1 MNVSHFFDH
10 WGIAENPFRG
20 EEARHDTVFARMS
33 FTPESSGAGSAGSA
47 SVSGEQQDRV
57 AALGS
62 VHSDFEKVLGELTR
76 PSTSVVFGEKGS
88 GKTAIRMQ
96 IEDRIKAH
104 NAKHPD
110 SRIFAVSYDDPGP
123 FISEITDR
131 RASAKDPLAPFR
143 AFGLVEHMDAVLALA
158 TERIVGALFKEGP
171 DRPVADLGP
180 EPVKSV
186 RKLPLSLRTE
196 LITLGA
202 LYDRSDVDGAR
213 AARLRRVLKL
223 AAPKGDLLWKG
234 LTWFGWA
241 PAAAT
246 GFLASASPGE
256 TTAQL
261 LVIIAIVLLVAYLG
275 VLVKRFAWD
284 RLAMRSLARR
294 VRESMTAM
302 PRSRDAIAASFR
314 SLDPGQRRG
323 ALVPWHD
330 TAEEARY
337 ASFDALRRLMGRFG
351 YTGVLVLIDRV
362 DEPALVNG
370 DPDKMRELIWPL
382 FNSKFLQQDRFGVKM
397 LLPIELRHALFKESS
412 AFFQEARLDKQSLVE
427 RLTWTGPM
435 LYDLCNARLRS
446 CLAKGTEPLNL
457 IDLFAEDVTRNDVVD
472 ALDQMHQPRDAFKFV
487 YRCLNE
493 HCANV
498 TADQNE
504 WRIPK
509 LVLDSVRRA
518 EADRVQ
524 QLHRGI
530 RPA

>member
-20 EEARHDTVFARMS
+20 EEARHDAVFARMS
-33 FTPESSGAGSAGSA
+33 FLPEGGSGGSGAPGA
-47 SVSGEQQDRV
+47 SQPASDRL
-57 AALGS
+57 ASLGS
-62 VHSDFEKVLGELTR
+62 VHSDFEKILGELTR

-96 IEDRIKAH
+96 IEDRIAVH
-104 NAKHPD
+104 NARHPD
-110 SRIFAVSYDDPGP
+110 ARIFAISYDDPGP
-123 FISEITDR
+123 FIAEITDR
-131 RASAKDPLAPFR
+131 VKTGKDPLAAFR
-143 AFGLVEHMDAVLALA
+143 AFGLAEHMDAVLCLSV
-158 TERIVGALFKEGP
+158 ERVVSALFKEGP
-171 DRPVADLGP
+171 DRPVADLGD

-186 RKLPLSLRTE
+186 RKLPVSLRHE

-202 LYDRSDVDGAR
+202 LYDRADVDGSR

-223 AAPKGDLLWKG
+223 SPPKGDLLWKAAV
-234 LTWFGWA
+234 WAGWL
-241 PAAAT
+241 PAAAV
-246 GFLASASPGE
+246 GFASQSVPGE
-256 TTAQL
+256 TVSEL
-261 LVIIAIVLLVAYLG
+261 LAVLAVVLLAGYLSA
-275 VLVKRFAWD
+275 LVKRLLWD
-284 RLAMRSLARR
+284 RVALRSLARR
-294 VRESMTAM
+294 VREQMPAM
-302 PRSRDAIAASFR
+302 PRTRDAIAGSLR
-314 SLDPGQRRG
+314 WLDPGQRRG
-323 ALVPWHD
+323 GLVPWQE
-330 TAEEARY
+330 ASEEARY
-337 ASFDALRRLMGRFG
+337 GSLDALRRVLSRFG
-351 YTGVLVLIDRV
+351 YTGVLVLVDRV
-362 DEPALVNG
+362 DEPTLVNG
-370 DPDKMRELIWPL
+370 DADRMRELVWPL
-382 FNSKFLQQDRFGVKM
+382 FNSKFLQQERFGVKM

-412 AFFQEARLDKQSLVE
+412 SFFQEARLDKQSLVE

-446 CLAKGTEPLNL
+446 CLAAGTEPLNL
-457 IDLFAEDVTRNDVVD
+457 IDLFAEDVTRSDVVD

-509 LVLDSVRRA
+509 LVLDSVRRM